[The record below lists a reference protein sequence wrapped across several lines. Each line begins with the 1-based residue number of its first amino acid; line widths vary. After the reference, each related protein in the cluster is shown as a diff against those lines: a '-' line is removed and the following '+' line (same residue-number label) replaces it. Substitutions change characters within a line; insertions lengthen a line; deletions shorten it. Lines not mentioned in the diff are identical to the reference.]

1 MDWTYKEKEVL
12 CHDDLLPGC
21 TDFVYQLTYESGKR
35 YIGKKTVKSLRRLK
49 PTKAQ
54 LAIRKNYKRMEMV
67 ELPFAKYAGSS
78 KETFGQ
84 VLTSKEI
91 LYQCSTKKA
100 ATYIEA
106 AMLFNEH
113 AIFGGEYLNKSI
125 SGKFFDSDLDGLL
138 GNE

>member
-1 MDWTYKEKEVL
+1 MYWSYKEKVVL
-12 CHDDLLPGC
+12 CHNDLLPGC

-35 YIGKKTVKSLRRLK
+35 YIGKKTVKSIRKLK

-54 LAIRKNYKRMEMV
+54 LAIRKNYSRKEMV
-67 ELPFAKYAGSS
+67 ELPFVKYEGSS
-78 KETFGQ
+78 RETFGQ
-84 VLTSKEI
+84 VLVSKEI

-106 AMLFNEH
+106 AMLFNEN

-125 SGKFFDSDLDGLL
+125 SGRFFDSDLEGLL
-138 GNE
+138 GEE